1 MGRAIKIDAGEQ
13 NGRKFIGKITELSP
27 NGGGDWPE
35 MAFKGI
41 IEALKAGPENGSPL
55 YVWTDAPPKD
65 ATPDNI
71 LEAKTRAKMLGI
83 NVYFFL
89 TTVFNDPPSSVK
101 PFEDL
106 ANYTCGQVFELPK
119 DSSSIAKMKRVTK
132 HLLGGTS
139 CSGGLILGNNA
150 GKKKRSVSPSVY
162 RLLVDN
168 TMEKI
173 IVTVSSENSGATINL
188 KDPLGNFV
196 TSEKSVVFKV
206 TIFELENR
214 SPGIWQLVVPSEAG
228 KHTYLLKGSSR
239 TNVVFDFIFV
249 IPRQM
254 GRPLPIPYPLKGELI
269 VVSYLLTLPG
279 TGVFDHSKDS

>member
-1 MGRAIKIDAGEQ
+1 
-13 NGRKFIGKITELSP
+13 
-27 NGGGDWPE
+27 

-41 IEALKAGPENGSPL
+41 IAALEKGPANGSPL

-65 ATPDNI
+65 ATVDNI
-71 LEAKTRAKMLGI
+71 QDAKKRAQVAGI

-89 TTVFNDPPSSVK
+89 TTGCNGPWSVK

-106 ANYTCGQVFELPK
+106 AKDTCGQVFELPK
-119 DSSSIAKMKRVTK
+119 DSSSIAKMKKVTK

-139 CSGGLILGNNA
+139 CSGGLGLGGTPS

-206 TIFELENR
+206 TIFELENP

>member
-1 MGRAIKIDAGEQ
+1 
-13 NGRKFIGKITELSP
+13 
-27 NGGGDWPE
+27 

-41 IEALKAGPENGSPL
+41 IEALKAGPANGSPL
-55 YVWTDAPPKD
+55 YVWTDASPKD

-71 LEAKTRAKMLGI
+71 QDAKYRAKISGI
-83 NVYFFL
+83 SVYFFL
-89 TTVFNDPPSSVK
+89 TAGCNGRSSVK

-106 ANYTCGQVFELPK
+106 AKDTCGQVFNLPK
-119 DSSSIAKMKRVTK
+119 DSSSIAKMKKVIK
-132 HLLGGTS
+132 YLLGETS
-139 CSGGLILGNNA
+139 CSGGFRFRFPPS
-150 GKKKRSVSPSVY
+150 GKKKRSVFPSVY

-168 TMEKI
+168 TMDKI

-206 TIFELENR
+206 TIFELEKP

-228 KHTYLLKGSSR
+228 KHTYQLKGSSR